1 MNLTE
6 ASSLAAGNVFP
17 NISKQSFN
25 SDCVLGHSHK
35 QQSPISVIP
44 QTKPVQAGRVD
55 SNLANLSL
63 LHSMDMK
70 VFAKQ

>member
-6 ASSLAAGNVFP
+6 ASSLAAGSVSP

-25 SDCVLGHSHK
+25 SDCVLGHPHTNSEPPFLLSLK
-35 QQSPISVIP
+35 
-44 QTKPVQAGRVD
+44 KPVQAGRVD

-63 LHSMDMK
+63 LHSMHMK